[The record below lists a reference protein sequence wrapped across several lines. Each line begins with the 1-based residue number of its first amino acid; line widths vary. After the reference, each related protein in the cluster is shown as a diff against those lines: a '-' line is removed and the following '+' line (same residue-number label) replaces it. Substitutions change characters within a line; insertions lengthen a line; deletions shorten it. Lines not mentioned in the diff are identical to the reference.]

1 MKIKKKKKKKVKNK
15 IKKLIKKN
23 KIKWNNYN
31 LAIVTYLFIFNFN
44 GEIYQIEHIAHIDK
58 TLKLDSQDF
67 LEDYIRDIE
76 MDLSFFFNKDI
87 NHILNKN
94 NIVIKNSKEVLNFLE
109 DIKIIKCELSN

>member
-1 MKIKKKKKKKVKNK
+1 
-15 IKKLIKKN
+15 
-23 KIKWNNYN
+23 
-31 LAIVTYLFIFNFN
+31 
-44 GEIYQIEHIAHIDK
+44 
-58 TLKLDSQDF
+58 
-67 LEDYIRDIE
+67 